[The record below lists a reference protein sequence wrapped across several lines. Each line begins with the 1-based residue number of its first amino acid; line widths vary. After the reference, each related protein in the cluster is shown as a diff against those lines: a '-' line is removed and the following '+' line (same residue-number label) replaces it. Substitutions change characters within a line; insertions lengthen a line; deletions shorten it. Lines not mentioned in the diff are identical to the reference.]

1 MIYYKTHKKIAV
13 YVINRMFFLYLI
25 FFTSALFQAT
35 FLPLNLLLCAVVA
48 LSVIRVNRQTVNLL
62 FFSGILLSFLN
73 LSLVGLTSAYLLFS
87 SFLIFL
93 YQRKFKTNNLYYWF
107 VISSL
112 LLIGE
117 GLFLSRNLS
126 VVNYFV
132 QIIFS
137 LLYFV
142 LFRIITYK
150 KNDFL

>member
-1 MIYYKTHKKIAV
+1 
-13 YVINRMFFLYLI
+13 MFFIYLI
-25 FFTSALFQAT
+25 FFISTLFQAT
-35 FLPLNLLLCAVVA
+35 FLPLNLLLCAAVA
-48 LSVIRVNRQTVNLL
+48 LSVIKVNRQTVSLL

>member
-1 MIYYKTHKKIAV
+1 
-13 YVINRMFFLYLI
+13 MFFLYLI
-25 FFTSALFQAT
+25 FFISALFQAT

-73 LSLVGLTSAYLLFS
+73 LSLVGLTSVYLLFS